1 MDATDGRGRR
11 LLAVSHTG
19 LASGAEVV
27 LLRTMD
33 MARSGGW
40 QVECLAPAGAFTE
53 RAEAAGFAV
62 TPIPEL
68 KLPVLPVALGVG
80 VVGWRTAIAAV
91 RLRRRARR
99 ADVVL
104 LNGIFGLP
112 ALRLA
117 RITTPAAW
125 LVHDVIHRRSWRL
138 LLRTVGSAAQLAVAV
153 SDAVA
158 APLRDGDLA
167 TTVIRNGTTWPV
179 DPAPA
184 NDSTPAVVGCAALL
198 TPWKGQR
205 VLLDA
210 VALLAHRDL
219 RVELLGGRFPKD
231 AAYVQAL
238 EARSAEPEMGGRVRF
253 LGHLRDP
260 LAQMRTWTIGVLPSV
275 DPEAGPLALLEY
287 MSLGLPIVATDH
299 GGTPEV
305 IGDAGLLV
313 PPGDAAALAAA
324 IEALLDDP
332 DRRRRCA
339 EAGRR
344 NVAGALTLD
353 QQRASILWMLDGL
366 SRQRPR
372 GRGGHRRR
380 PWPAR

>member
-1 MDATDGRGRR
+1 M
-11 LLAVSHTG
+11 
-19 LASGAEVV
+19 E
-27 LLRTMD
+27 

-40 QVECLAPAGAFTE
+40 RVECLAPAGAFTE
-53 RAEAAGFAV
+53 RAKAAGFAI
-62 TPIPEL
+62 TAIPEL
-68 KLPVLPVALGVG
+68 KLPALPVALGAG
-80 VVGWRTAIAAV
+80 VVGWRSAIAAA

-138 LLRTVGSAAQLAVAV
+138 LLRAVGSSAQLAVAV

-158 APLRDGDLA
+158 TPLREQGLA

-179 DPAPA
+179 DPAPPH
-184 NDSTPAVVGCAALL
+184 DSTPAIVGCAALL

-210 VALLAHRDL
+210 VALLDHRDL
-219 RVELLGGRFPKD
+219 TLELLGGRFPKD
-231 AAYVQAL
+231 AAYVEAL
-238 EARSAEPEMGGRVRF
+238 EARSTAPELAGRVRF
-253 LGHLRDP
+253 LGHLPEP

-275 DPEAGPLALLEY
+275 EPEAGPLALLEY
-287 MSLGLPIVATDH
+287 MSIGLPVVATDH

-313 PPGDAAALAAA
+313 PPRDAAAMASA
-324 IEALLDDP
+324 IEVLLDDRA
-332 DRRRRCA
+332 RRQTCA
-339 EAGRR
+339 AAGRAK
-344 NVAGALTLD
+344 VAGALTLD
-353 QQRASILWMLDGL
+353 HQRAAILEMLDGL

-372 GRGGHRRR
+372 GTAA
-380 PWPAR
+380 P